1 MLTLILQR
9 PSWKH
14 LFTSL
19 TVVKLILGFLVAAST
34 SNAFIERGG
43 LEVGKSL
50 KASIKHPVICLCV
63 TGNRCLVPDVRRS
76 IASAISSMQI
86 SARPVTLALQRGIQA
101 FTAPPASQ
109 SELQDCGCPAKQ
121 ASGESLCCLFELS
134 VVKQEAKERGKSNLR
149 TAD

>member
-1 MLTLILQR
+1 M
-9 PSWKH
+9 S
-14 LFTSL
+14 
-19 TVVKLILGFLVAAST
+19 
-34 SNAFIERGG
+34 GG
-43 LEVGKSL
+43 
-50 KASIKHPVICLCV
+50 
-63 TGNRCLVPDVRRS
+63 S